1 MFGDEL
7 FHRYAHGMTPTV
19 RSHALYEPTL
29 QLLSAYGKLFET
41 TTFDPTKL
49 NRIFKIG
56 AVDRAIITFFAPAFT
71 ELFKDCPHLS
81 IEFRNPGQSYN
92 RDLIRGDLDMGI
104 SPNLIPEPGFHTQ
117 VLCQETMVLVVGSSH
132 PLVTLQTQRPLEES
146 DFAPYRLIKVSHAM
160 SVGYD
165 EKWSTTIANIPHVG
179 NGDAAIW
186 TPYFLSVP
194 TMLDSSD
201 FLAIFPLHLANQMAL
216 RHRLHILGVGN
227 GDAAIWTPYFLS
239 VPTMLDSS
247 DFLAIF
253 PLHLANQMA
262 LRHRLHILGRP
273 ENAPIFSPT
282 LLWHDRTHFDP
293 ASQWFRAKII
303 SQCRAYQ
310 NPLDLPVFHQ
320 HCCGTIERILIQP
333 HNGSEQ
339 KLFLNAALIKIL

>member
-1 MFGDEL
+1 MNIEALRFFIKLYELRNLSEAADATGISPSAASRMLGKLREMFGDEL

-41 TTFDPTKL
+41 STFDPTSL

-56 AVDRAIITFFAPAFT
+56 AVDRAITTFFAPALL

-81 IEFRNPGQSYN
+81 IEFRQPGQSYN

-104 SPNLIPEPGFHTQ
+104 FPNLTPESGFHSQ
-117 VLCQETMVLVVGSSH
+117 ILCQETMVLVVGANH
-132 PLVTLQTQRPLEES
+132 PLVDLQAERPLQKS
-146 DFAPYRLIKVSHAM
+146 DFASYRLIKVSHAM
-160 SVGYD
+160 SAGYD
-165 EKWSTTIANIPHVG
+165 EKWSATIANIPHVS

-201 FLAIFPLHLANQMAL
+201 FMAILPM
-216 RHRLHILGVGN
+216 
-227 GDAAIWTPYFLS
+227 
-239 VPTMLDSS
+239 
-247 DFLAIF
+247 
-253 PLHLANQMA
+253 HLANQMA

-303 SQCRAYQ
+303 SHCKDFQS
-310 NPLDLPVFHQ
+310 PSELPV
-320 HCCGTIERILIQP
+320 IP
-333 HNGSEQ
+333 Y
-339 KLFLNAALIKIL
+339 

>member
-1 MFGDEL
+1 MNIEALRFFLKLYELRNLSEAADATGISPSAASRLLGKLREMFGDEL

-56 AVDRAIITFFAPAFT
+56 AVDRAITTFFAPAFT

-104 SPNLIPEPGFHTQ
+104 FPNLIPEPGFHTQ

-132 PLVTLQTQRPLEES
+132 PLVTLQTQRALEKA

-160 SVGYD
+160 SAGYD

-201 FLAIFPLHLANQMAL
+201 FLGILPLHLADQMAL
-216 RHRLHILGVGN
+216 L
-227 GDAAIWTPYFLS
+227 
-239 VPTMLDSS
+239 
-247 DFLAIF
+247 
-253 PLHLANQMA
+253 
-262 LRHRLHILGRP
+262 HRLHILGRP

-310 NPLDLPVFHQ
+310 NPLDLPV
-320 HCCGTIERILIQP
+320 IP
-333 HNGSEQ
+333 Y
-339 KLFLNAALIKIL
+339 

>member
-104 SPNLIPEPGFHTQ
+104 FPNLIPEPGFHTQ

-132 PLVTLQTQRPLEES
+132 PLVTLQTQRPLEKS

-216 RHRLHILGVGN
+216 RHRLHILG
-227 GDAAIWTPYFLS
+227 
-239 VPTMLDSS
+239 
-247 DFLAIF
+247 
-253 PLHLANQMA
+253 
-262 LRHRLHILGRP
+262 RP
-273 ENAPIFSPT
+273 ENSPIFSPT

-310 NPLDLPVFHQ
+310 NPLDLPV
-320 HCCGTIERILIQP
+320 IP
-333 HNGSEQ
+333 Y
-339 KLFLNAALIKIL
+339 